1 MTDEVQHI
9 LKTADGYEIELPGFS
24 GPLDLLLQLIRKE
37 AFDIFDIP
45 IAELTRA
52 YLNTLDELKDKGFD
66 LAAGFLSLAA
76 QLVHLKSQ
84 LLLPSPV
91 ALNPDAEPEVDPRQD
106 LMYRLLML
114 QSIQEVAGD
123 LGGRDLVN
131 RDIFLCQSTPMRSQ
145 RSEGDIA
152 LTDAGRLALSL
163 QAILSK
169 KQFAPPHEIYVE
181 QISIGERIAEISSHL
196 AEKGRMSFA
205 SLCAR
210 LETREE
216 VITTFLALLEMARS
230 SLVAVVQRDVGAPV
244 YLQACISDIDE
255 RGEHAAG
262 TGERL

>member
-1 MTDEVQHI
+1 MLTDEQYI
-9 LKTADGYEIELPGFS
+9 LKTADGYEVELPGFS

-45 IAELTRA
+45 IADLTSA
-52 YLNTLDELKDKGFD
+52 YLKTLDQLQDKGFD

-84 LLLPSPV
+84 LLLPSPA
-91 ALNPDAEPEVDPRQD
+91 ALNPDGDADIDPRED
-106 LMYRLLML
+106 LVYRLLML

-123 LGGRDLVN
+123 LGGRELMN

-145 RSEGDIA
+145 RSEGEIA

-181 QISIGERIAEISSHL
+181 QISIGERIAEISAHL
-196 AEKGRMSFA
+196 AAKRRISFA

-216 VITTFLALLEMARS
+216 VITTFLALLEMARL
-230 SLVAVVQRDVGAPV
+230 SLVSVVQRGVGAPV

>member
-1 MTDEVQHI
+1 MVIEEQYI
-9 LKTADGYEIELPGFS
+9 LKTADGYEIEMPGFS

-45 IAELTRA
+45 ISDLTSA
-52 YLNTLDELKDKGFD
+52 YLKTLDALQDKGFD

-84 LLLPSPV
+84 LLLPSPIS
-91 ALNPDAEPEVDPRQD
+91 LNPDADSGTDPRED
-106 LMYRLLML
+106 LVYRLLML
-114 QSIQEVAGD
+114 QSIQEVASD
-123 LGGRDLVN
+123 LGGRDLVD
-131 RDIFLCQSTPMRSQ
+131 RELFLCRSTPMRSQ
-145 RSEGDIA
+145 RSDGEIT

-181 QISIGERIAEISSHL
+181 QISIGERIAEISAHI
-196 AEKGRMSFA
+196 AAKGRISFA

-216 VITTFLALLEMARS
+216 VITTFLALLEMARL
-230 SLVAVVQRDVGAPV
+230 SLVSVVQRSVGAPV
-244 YLQACISDIDE
+244 YLQASISDIDE